1 MYKGGKSQNCIWC
14 VICPRKSWEGT
25 ESPGVEARLKYFVSF
40 HHADCSVLCNHL
52 ASGSA
57 KTNVLEL

>member
-1 MYKGGKSQNCIWC
+1 MTAGRELRAGDVPW
-14 VICPRKSWEGT
+14 
-25 ESPGVEARLKYFVSF
+25 LKNVVSF

-52 ASGSA
+52 ASGSD